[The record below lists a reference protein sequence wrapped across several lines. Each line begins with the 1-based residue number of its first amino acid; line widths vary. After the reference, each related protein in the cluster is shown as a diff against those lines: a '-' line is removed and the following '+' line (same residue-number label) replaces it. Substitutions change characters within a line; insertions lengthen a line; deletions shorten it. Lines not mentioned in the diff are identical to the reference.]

1 MKLHL
6 LRHAKTEPFSDSGK
20 DFDRKLMQ
28 KGILQAENIALY
40 FKSKNFQPAHI
51 YCSDAARTRQTIKIV
66 KEGNE
71 FTTVKYLDKLYLAES
86 PQLLSFIWEQKQ
98 NEDLFIIGHNN
109 GLSDLASYF
118 TGEFIDLSTC
128 EYICISFE
136 IDSWEETSKG
146 NGTITERYHPKI
158 NL

>member
-40 FKSKNFQPAHI
+40 FKSKNFQPTQI
-51 YCSDAARTRQTIKIV
+51 FCSEAARTRQTIKIV

-86 PQLLSFIWEQKQ
+86 PKLLSFIWEQKQ
-98 NEDLFIIGHNN
+98 NENLFIIGHNN

-118 TGEFIDLSTC
+118 TGEFIDLST
-128 EYICISFE
+128 
-136 IDSWEETSKG
+136 
-146 NGTITERYHPKI
+146 
-158 NL
+158 

>member
-20 DFDRKLMQ
+20 DFDRKLMK
-28 KGILQAENIALY
+28 KGILQAENIAHY
-40 FKSKNFQPAHI
+40 FKSKNFHPTHI

-86 PQLLSFIWEQKQ
+86 PQLLSFIWEEKH
-98 NEDLFIIGHNN
+98 NEELLIIGHNN

-136 IDSWEETSKG
+136 ISSWEETSKG

>member
-6 LRHAKTEPFSDSGK
+6 LRHAKTEPFSESGK

-40 FKSKNFQPAHI
+40 FKSKNFQPIHI
-51 YCSDAARTRQTIKIV
+51 YCSDAARTRQTINIV
-66 KEGNE
+66 NEGNE
-71 FTTVKYLDKLYLAES
+71 FKKIKYLDKLYLAES
-86 PQLLSFIWEQKQ
+86 PKLLSFIWEQKQ

-118 TGEFIDLSTC
+118 TGEFNDLSTC

-146 NGTITERYHPKI
+146 NGIITERYHPKI